1 MFLSTTLHRSKACFI
16 EVRGAIAYKS
26 NEEAGGR
33 SMNNPLESLKNTI
46 LLGIAITIVM
56 ALIVKYTF

>member
-1 MFLSTTLHRSKACFI
+1 MK
-16 EVRGAIAYKS
+16 
-26 NEEAGGR
+26 
-33 SMNNPLESLKNTI
+33 NPLESLQKTI

>member
-1 MFLSTTLHRSKACFI
+1 MACFI
-16 EVRGAIAYKS
+16 EKRGAIALKTH
-26 NEEAGGR
+26 EEAGGR
-33 SMNNPLESLKNTI
+33 NMKNPLESLQNTI

>member
-1 MFLSTTLHRSKACFI
+1 MAWFI
-16 EVRGAIAYKS
+16 ERRGAIAYKS
-26 NEEAGGR
+26 HEEAGGR

-56 ALIVKYTF
+56 ALVVKYTF